1 MKSIVIYLI
10 IAMTIFA
17 GCRDNARKVIRDSV
31 KDKLDTYPA
40 STLRDLYKSYF
51 QDYYGPG
58 HLISDTT
65 RARKYLE
72 YELGLEDYK
81 DTVMLDPAGYEGNFY
96 RVNLLLLKEGTIPT
110 DVFMKYFLE
119 SAGSVQ
125 PLPVPDWKKRWEVIQ
140 SEIDAVSPDLPGYA
154 ADREFI
160 DSLLRQGE
168 FVVHHSDLFIQ
179 TYHPHYRIIH
189 REIFDEHLSG
199 YLEQ

>member
-1 MKSIVIYLI
+1 MFL
-10 IAMTIFA
+10 FP
-17 GCRDNARKVIRDSV
+17 GCRENERAVIRESV
-31 KDKLDTYPA
+31 KDKLETYPA

-72 YELGLEDYK
+72 YELGMDDYR
-81 DTVMLDPAGYEGNFY
+81 DTLLLDPTGYEGNFY
-96 RVNLLLLKEGTIPT
+96 RVNLLLLKNGVIPK

-119 SAGSVQ
+119 SAASVE
-125 PLPVPDWKKRWEVIQ
+125 PLPIPEWREKWEVILG
-140 SEIDAVSPDLPGYA
+140 EIDAVASELPGYA

-160 DSLLRQGE
+160 DSLLREGE
-168 FVVHHSDLFIQ
+168 FVVHHSDLFLE

-189 REIFDEHLSG
+189 RDIFEDHLSD
-199 YLEQ
+199 YPE